1 MLKNPGAVKGPFT
14 KPPIVSSGN
23 DGLYT
28 IVGMHS
34 GSIVSSLP
42 RDEHYAL
49 INDKLVRIKL
59 VGEELSKDQEVG

>member
-1 MLKNPGAVKGPFT
+1 MLKNPGAAKGPFT

-28 IVGMHS
+28 IVGMQS
-34 GSIVSSLP
+34 GPIVSLP
-42 RDEHYAL
+42 CDEHYAL

>member
-14 KPPIVSSGN
+14 KLPIVSSGN

-34 GSIVSSLP
+34 GPIVKSLP

-49 INDKLVRIKL
+49 INEKLARIKL
-59 VGEELSKDQEVG
+59 VGEALSKDQEVS